1 MRLFF
6 FAAFAAVIFASC
18 DSRPE
23 STKEW
28 EQVLEFPAQ
37 KLDPGSNTLQFDL
50 PQTAKTFAE
59 LSYARRLK
67 VGAIIVKDDR
77 IISIGYNGMPA
88 GWDNVC
94 EDETR
99 YEDGGVPLKTKPEV
113 LHAESNAIAKLAK
126 SSDSGNGADL
136 FVTHSPCIEC
146 AKLIYQSGIRRVWYG
161 KNYRDDAGIKFLEKS
176 GVVVEQLLALD

>member
-6 FAAFAAVIFASC
+6 FAAFAAFIFASC

-59 LSYARRLK
+59 A
-67 VGAIIVKDDR
+67 
-77 IISIGYNGMPA
+77 NGMDPKA
-88 GWDNVC
+88 IQTVELLAC
-94 EDETR
+94 EVYLEDENNFDDV
-99 YEDGGVPLKTKPEV
+99 EGVTFQLSSKNAKMQQ
-113 LHAESNAIAKLAK
+113 LAIAENKEKGKKSLKLEIAK
-126 SSDSGNGADL
+126 KNDAAAHFNSDKVIA
-136 FVTHSPCIEC
+136 
-146 AKLIYQSGIRRVWYG
+146 
-161 KNYRDDAGIKFLEKS
+161 
-176 GVVVEQLLALD
+176 VVEVNAAEGGDKEYKFKAKVKFRFISKQNASK

>member
-6 FAAFAAVIFASC
+6 FAAFAAFIFASC

-59 LSYARRLK
+59 A
-67 VGAIIVKDDR
+67 
-77 IISIGYNGMPA
+77 NGMDPKA
-88 GWDNVC
+88 IQTVELLAC
-94 EDETR
+94 EIYLEDENNFDDV
-99 YEDGGVPLKTKPEV
+99 EGVTFQLSSKNAKMQQ
-113 LHAESNAIAKLAK
+113 LAIAENKEKGKKSLKLEIAK
-126 SSDSGNGADL
+126 KNDAAAHFNSDKVIA
-136 FVTHSPCIEC
+136 
-146 AKLIYQSGIRRVWYG
+146 
-161 KNYRDDAGIKFLEKS
+161 
-176 GVVVEQLLALD
+176 VVEVNAAEGGDKEYKFKAKVKFRFISKQNASK

>member
-37 KLDPGSNTLQFDL
+37 KLDPGANTLQFDL

-59 LSYARRLK
+59 A
-67 VGAIIVKDDR
+67 
-77 IISIGYNGMPA
+77 NGMDPKA
-88 GWDNVC
+88 IQTVELLSC
-94 EDETR
+94 EVYLDDENNLDDVETI
-99 YEDGGVPLKTKPEV
+99 LFQLSSKNAKMQQ
-113 LHAESNAIAKLAK
+113 LAIAENKEKGKKSLKLDIAK
-126 SSDSGNGADL
+126 KNDAAAHFNSDKVIA
-136 FVTHSPCIEC
+136 
-146 AKLIYQSGIRRVWYG
+146 
-161 KNYRDDAGIKFLEKS
+161 
-176 GVVVEQLLALD
+176 VVEVNAAEGGDKEYKFKAKVKFRFISKQNASK